1 MKNEPSINLYLN
13 RLRQVAEQHKTP
25 EAIYKVYCGAV
36 SILDLKAAV
45 YPEQQEQIAEE
56 KKQIEAL
63 MAEYRKMYDF
73 TKVK

>member
-1 MKNEPSINLYLN
+1 MTDKTSINVYLN
-13 RLRQVAEQHKTP
+13 RLREVAEKHKTP

-36 SILDLKAAV
+36 SILDLKAAI
-45 YPEQQEQIAEE
+45 YPEQQEQIDDE

-63 MAEYRKMYDF
+63 MDEYRKMYDF